1 MTTTLFKQAE
11 EKNRT
16 ALLKQQIINL
26 CIQGGGTSISELSKA
41 LMVSVP
47 TVTKFLGELIDEG
60 FVYDFGKQE
69 NAGGRQPNIY
79 GLNPHAGYFIGV
91 ELRKKTV
98 QMAAFNFKAQVVA
111 NREEPYLVS
120 EDSMES
126 IDRLCGVIRSF
137 IARQLQ
143 IGRAHV

>member
-26 CIQGGGTSISELSKA
+26 CIQGGDTSISELSKA

-60 FVYDFGKQE
+60 SSTTS
-69 NAGGRQPNIY
+69 ASRRTP
-79 GLNPHAGYFIGV
+79 
-91 ELRKKTV
+91 
-98 QMAAFNFKAQVVA
+98 AAASPTSTA
-111 NREEPYLVS
+111 
-120 EDSMES
+120 
-126 IDRLCGVIRSF
+126 
-137 IARQLQ
+137 
-143 IGRAHV
+143 